1 MLDTISTL
9 EIPQISRPTVRQVR
23 GQFLAKN
30 KMTPRERA
38 RLAAEILTGRADV
51 VDHTKPQAAFL
62 CRVSVSSI
70 KNVGKAAARKPV
82 SDVLLDIWRRASPEQ
97 RREFIRAAGTEAVWN
112 ELNSAL

>member
-1 MLDTISTL
+1 MLNTL
-9 EIPQISRPTVRQVR
+9 SPAFVATPSVRQVR

-30 KMTPRERA
+30 KLTPRERA
-38 RLAAEILTGRADV
+38 RLAAEILTGHADV

-70 KNVGKAAARKPV
+70 KNVGKPAARKPV

-97 RREFIRAAGTEAVWN
+97 RREFVRNAGAEAVWQT
-112 ELNSAL
+112 LSTTL